1 MRIEVK
7 GRNVPAT
14 AEMHATIAR
23 RTERI
28 ARQVGPLAT
37 LEVVLEIE
45 RGGGKPDCHV
55 TDATLRLKGAVL
67 RSRKAS
73 ADLRRSIALVTDDL
87 DRQVKRHC
95 EKKRG
100 RRESRAAMAGERTEA
115 VPEVEVAELDA
126 ERAPA
131 TV

>member
-7 GRNVPAT
+7 GRNLPIT
-14 AEMHATIAR
+14 AEMHAAVAR

-37 LEVVLEIE
+37 LEVLLEIE

-55 TDATLRLKGAVL
+55 TNATLRLKGTTL

-100 RRESRAAMAGERTEA
+100 RRESRAAMEGARGEGAAEIEL
-115 VPEVEVAELDA
+115 PELDA
-126 ERAPA
+126 EPRPA